1 MAVIPED
8 VATELGRPT
17 PLDTQTHNQFAG
29 WIDRT
34 ERMIRRR
41 ADRLGVAWDD
51 IDPQT
56 LDDVVLLVVAKHA
69 QNPEAVESYDISVD
83 DGREMRRYRSGA
95 GELVITDEWWNWL
108 FPDMTSGAFSTRP
121 YGAPDVLVW
130 P

>member
-1 MAVIPED
+1 MTTVTPND
-8 VATELGRPT
+8 VALELGRPI
-17 PLDTQTHNQFAG
+17 PLDPQQSDQFAS

-41 ADRLGVAWDD
+41 ADRLGVAWEDV
-51 IDPQT
+51 DPQT
-56 LDDVVLLVVAKHA
+56 LDDVILLVVAKHA

-83 DGREMRRYRSGA
+83 DGREMRRYRSS
-95 GELVITDEWWNWL
+95 GELTITDEWWGWL